1 MGRLSRPRAMARRP
15 KSGMQ
20 VEYAQVNEPFP
31 KALLEFLFALPAA
44 DAADA
49 AERPPKRVRVVN
61 VEPIVVARESL
72 TLSRPTQPDIP
83 VANRDGPTSYAN
95 VGQYLKLNYDESA
108 QTLDV
113 CSHPQSQF
121 GAFKSRLSLGQS
133 AFTRQLLTVLQ
144 VVTRS
149 RDDPA
154 DEGALW
160 VATNIA
166 VEQDGDGSTDS
177 IHFTFELN
185 WNPASYH
192 LRTVAQRSLSQQ
204 VLDTFFASPSRDHG
218 NTTEKLL
225 PQAFYEAAFMPDE
238 SYPELPSDA
247 VVGLKSKLYPFQRR
261 AAQWLLM
268 REGMKFSTDDRDK
281 TSQLVPHSTPLTSVL
296 PLSFR
301 LFQDADGKAA
311 YISDLYHIVTKD
323 ITQFQQL
330 ENGLKGGILAEEMG
344 LGKTVEII
352 SLILM
357 HKRPPYPPTIVNPH
371 TNQEVRPTGA
381 TLVVTPATLL
391 KQWLSEFEKHAP
403 DLHVIAYWGVKNSS
417 TRKGQSPSLIELAN
431 CDVVVT
437 TYNVLQA
444 DIHFAK
450 SPPERSMRY
459 EKQYERLQSPL
470 TQLSWWRVCL
480 DEAQQIESGVSNAA
494 KVARLIPRVNAWGIT
509 GTPVK
514 QHVQDLWGLLLFLHY
529 DPFASSLAIWD
540 GLVTTHK
547 ELFQPLF
554 NRIALRH
561 TKVAVRDELTL
572 PSQNR
577 FVVTMPF
584 TAIEES
590 YYQEQFKT
598 LARSFG
604 LDASGNPL
612 QENWDPDDPYIVDLM
627 KRALSKLRQS
637 VLHPHLGDER
647 GLGLRKDR
655 PLRTIEE
662 VLDIMIEQSESYI
675 RAEQRAY
682 LLSKLKKGQL
692 LEGSPRIKEAL
703 AIWEEVRKEIQPV
716 VAECREQLS
725 VELEK
730 AKQNKDAETV
740 EGDDD
745 NDDDDDS
752 QDSEDSSENKNN
764 TTRVGECRRKLR
776 SALDVEHRAV
786 FFIATAHYQIKSNKD
801 MTQPGSEEFKRLE
814 KLEADGYELAKQL
827 RKEMLQDI
835 HTKASSLMKKIATRA
850 ASQSFV
856 EIAPI
861 KSLNIHGLE
870 SQAILEKLELLR
882 GYLDEQANLL
892 DEWREQVIRLLLQ
905 PLVDQ
910 EGEAEI
916 TGDEY
921 EDSTKIQDDL
931 MAYTLALRAV
941 LGDRQEYISGLKN
954 ERVRYETLNAIRQA
968 KNGEGHAPEKT
979 LALLDQREKVKS
991 PVQNFSLRAIVV
1003 ELRELATKLRHE
1015 ADQRN
1020 DRARIELDIVQR
1032 HLVLI
1037 QKQITSQNKIATALE
1052 RELDQYTS
1060 AMNSRVEF
1068 YKQLQGV
1075 SDTVAPLEIGLNS
1088 EQERDLIIRSSWK
1101 VYESEERSAQRKS
1114 TAVQAKHRYLLHLKD
1129 AGQNSNEPRTCVICQ
1144 SGFTLGILTVCGHQ
1158 FCKGCMLLWW
1168 RAHHN
1173 CPLCKKRLSLSML
1186 HNITLK
1192 KQELRLHQEQSQ
1204 SAGTAVLRSK
1214 SKKRG
1219 IYSEFND
1226 AKLDAI
1232 NNIVLD
1238 GPSFATKIDT
1248 LMKHIFW
1255 LRDVDPGAKSII
1267 FSQFKG
1273 FLDVLARA
1281 FSAYRIGF
1289 TSFDNTGS
1297 AVAKFKQEPGIECF
1311 LMDARAHASGL
1322 NLVNASHV
1330 FLCEPLLNTA
1340 LELQAIAR
1348 VDRIGQ
1354 KHETTVWL
1362 YLIDGTVE
1370 ESIYNLSVRRRLEH
1384 ISETSKGKSKETT
1397 PDVSDLNLEAANS
1410 MELQQAS
1417 LPKLMDKE
1425 KELGETVDKNDLWE
1439 CLFGHIAKG
1448 DNLLTAAEDDE
1459 RMNNP
1464 AVMGFLAAEAADER
1478 RQAQAESEGAANGEA

>member
-1 MGRLSRPRAMARRP
+1 MGRRSRSRPMARRP

-20 VEYAQVNEPFP
+20 VEHAQVNEPFP
-31 KALLEFLFALPAA
+31 KALLEFLSALPAN
-44 DAADA
+44 AAT
-49 AERPPKRVRVVN
+49 ERPLKRVRVAN
-61 VEPIVVARESL
+61 VEPIVVARESFTL
-72 TLSRPTQPDIP
+72 TRPTQPDIP
-83 VANRDGPTSYAN
+83 VANRASSASCAN
-95 VGQYLKLNYDESA
+95 VGQYLKLAYDESA
-108 QTLDV
+108 QTLDIY
-113 CSHPQSQF
+113 SHPQSQF
-121 GAFKSRLSLGQS
+121 GAFKSRLSLGQP
-133 AFTRQLLTVLQ
+133 AFTHRLLTVLR
-144 VVTRS
+144 VVNRS

-154 DEGALW
+154 DEGSLW
-160 VATNIA
+160 VATHI
-166 VEQDGDGSTDS
+166 VLEQDGDGGTDS
-177 IHFTFELN
+177 MHFTFELN
-185 WNPASYH
+185 WNPALHH

-204 VLDTFFASPSRDHG
+204 VLDTFFASPRLDHAS
-218 NTTEKLL
+218 TTEKLL
-225 PQAFYEAAFMPDE
+225 PQVFYEAAFMPDD
-238 SYPELPSDA
+238 SFPELPSDA
-247 VVGLKSKLYPFQRR
+247 VVGLKSRLYPFQRR

-268 REGMKFSTDDRDK
+268 REGVKFSTDDQDK
-281 TSQLVPHSTPLTSVL
+281 TSQLVPYSTPLACDL

-301 LFQDADGKAA
+301 SFEDADGKAA
-311 YISDLYHIVTKD
+311 YFSDLYHVVTKD
-323 ITQFQQL
+323 VTPFQQS
-330 ENGLKGGILAEEMG
+330 ENALKGGILAEEMG

-357 HKRPPYPPTIVNPH
+357 HRRPSCPPTIVDPH
-371 TNQEVRPTGA
+371 TNQEVQPTGA

-403 DLHVIAYWGVKNSS
+403 GLRVIAYSGVKNSS
-417 TRKGQSPSLIELAN
+417 TRRSQKEEESPSLAELAS

-444 DIHFAK
+444 DIHFAE

-509 GTPVK
+509 GTPIK

-529 DPFASSLAIWD
+529 DPFASSPAIWD

-547 ELFQPLF
+547 ELFRPLF

-561 TKVAVRDELTL
+561 TKSAVRDELTL

-590 YYQEQFKT
+590 YYQEQFQA
-598 LARSFG
+598 LAQSFG
-604 LDASGNPL
+604 LDASGSPL
-612 QENWDPDDPYIVDLM
+612 EETWDKDDPYIVDLM
-627 KRALSKLRQS
+627 KRALSKLRQT
-637 VLHPHLGDER
+637 VLHPHLGDEH
-647 GLGLRKDR
+647 GLGLRKNM
-655 PLRTIEE
+655 PLRTIDE
-662 VLDIMIEQSESYI
+662 VLDIMIEQSEAFI

-682 LLSKLKKGQL
+682 LLSKLKRAQL
-692 LEGSPRIKEAL
+692 LEGTPRIKEAL
-703 AIWEEVRKEIQPV
+703 AIWEEVRKEIQPI
-716 VAECREQLS
+716 VAECREQLR
-725 VELEK
+725 VEVEK
-730 AKQNKDAETV
+730 AKQNKDGEII
-740 EGDDD
+740 EEDDD
-745 NDDDDDS
+745 NNDDNS
-752 QDSEDSSENKNN
+752 EDSEDALENESS
-764 TTRVGECRRKLR
+764 TTKVGECRRKLR
-776 SALDVEHRAV
+776 SALDIEHRAV
-786 FFIATAHYQIKSNKD
+786 FFIATAYYQIKSNKD

-814 KLEADGYELAKQL
+814 KLESDGYELAKQL

-835 HTKASSLMKKIATRA
+835 HTRASSFMKKIAARA
-850 ASQSFV
+850 AWQSFV
-856 EIAPI
+856 EITPVGVLA
-861 KSLNIHGLE
+861 IHGLE
-870 SQAILEKLELLR
+870 SQAILEKLVLLQS
-882 GYLDEQANLL
+882 YLDEQANLL
-892 DEWREQVIRLLLQ
+892 DEWREQVVKLLLQ
-905 PLVDQ
+905 PLVDE

-954 ERVRYETLNAIRQA
+954 ERVRYETLHAIRQA

-979 LALLDQREKVKS
+979 LALLDQRDKVKS
-991 PVQNFSLRAIVV
+991 PMQEFSLRAIVV
-1003 ELRELATKLRHE
+1003 ELRELATKLRHD
-1015 ADQRN
+1015 ADQHS
-1020 DRARIELDIVQR
+1020 DRARVELDIVQR
-1032 HLVLI
+1032 HLVVI
-1037 QKQITSQNKIATALE
+1037 QKTITKQGKIVTALE
-1052 RELDQYTS
+1052 RELDQFTS

-1075 SDTVAPLEIGLNS
+1075 SDTVAPLDMGLDS
-1088 EQERDLIIRSSWK
+1088 EQRDFMIHSSWK
-1101 VYESEERSAQRKS
+1101 SYELGERSAQRKS
-1114 TAVQAKHRYLLHLKD
+1114 IAVQAKHRYLLHLKD
-1129 AGQNSNEPRTCVICQ
+1129 AGQKSNEPRTCVICQ
-1144 SGFTLGILTVCGHQ
+1144 SEFTLGILTVCGHQ
-1158 FCKGCMLLWW
+1158 FCKACMLLWW
-1168 RAHHN
+1168 KAHHN
-1173 CPLCKKRLSLSML
+1173 CPLCKKRLSLSMM

-1192 KQELRLHQEQSQ
+1192 KQELRLHQEKSQ
-1204 SAGTAVLRSK
+1204 DTGNAISRNK
-1214 SKKRG
+1214 PKKPG
-1219 IYSEFND
+1219 IYSEFNN

-1232 NNIVLD
+1232 NNIALD

-1248 LMKHIFW
+1248 LIKHIFW
-1255 LRDVDPGAKSII
+1255 LREVDPGAKSII

-1273 FLDVLARA
+1273 FLDVLAKA
-1281 FSAYRIGF
+1281 FGAYRIGF
-1289 TSFDNTGS
+1289 TSFDNKGN
-1297 AVAKFKQEPGIECF
+1297 AVARFKQEPGIECF

-1370 ESIYNLSVRRRLEH
+1370 ESIYNLSVRRRMEH
-1384 ISETSKGKSKETT
+1384 ISETSKGKFKETT
-1397 PDVSDLNLEAANS
+1397 PEVSDLDLQAANS

-1425 KELGETVDKNDLWE
+1425 KELGETIDKNDLWE
-1439 CLFGHIAKG
+1439 CLFGHVAKG
-1448 DNLLTAAEDDE
+1448 DNLPTAAEDDE

-1478 RQAQAESEGAANGEA
+1478 RLAQAESEGAANGEA